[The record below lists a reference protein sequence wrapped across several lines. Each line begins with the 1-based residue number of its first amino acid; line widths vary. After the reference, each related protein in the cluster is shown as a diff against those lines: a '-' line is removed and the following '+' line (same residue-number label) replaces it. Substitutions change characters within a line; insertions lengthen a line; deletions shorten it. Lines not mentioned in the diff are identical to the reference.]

1 MSEWITHRRPTEDD
15 ATAYC
20 YEGLVWAYTKSGPRL
35 YTWDQV
41 EDHPWQPIDL
51 PQPYAKPSR
60 FEIYG
65 AVGGW
70 QVWGVRDNNGFDI
83 IGFISRDHAKWAVEQ
98 LEKVIP

>member
-1 MSEWITHRRPTEDD
+1 MNNNSEWITDREPSAWD
-15 ATAYC
+15 ADCNPYVWVTNK
-20 YEGLVWAYTKSGPRL
+20 EGDV
-35 YTWDQV
+35 
-41 EDHPWQPIDL
+41 QPIV
-51 PQPYAKPSR
+51 PPVPYVKPSR

-98 LEKVIP
+98 IEKVMP

>member
-1 MSEWITHRRPTEDD
+1 MSEWITDRKPREDD
-15 ATAYC
+15 GPMIY
-20 YEGLVWAYTKSGPRL
+20 GPDGKVGHYTCIYGGEAWK
-35 YTWDQV
+35 
-41 EDHPWQPIDL
+41 PI
-51 PQPYAKPSR
+51 PPCEPYVKPSR

-98 LEKVIP
+98 LEKVMP